1 MAAGGSGENA
11 APSTTAARPAP
22 SAWASLDSFEATRK
36 ENERA
41 PSRWAGVRLPRAR
54 GAAAAAGPMPEPLDI
69 PVDEEL
75 ASAPT
80 PGKGTAAPQVGHQ
93 SMTRMNSTLKY
104 AV

>member
-11 APSTTAARPAP
+11 VPNTDVARPAP

-54 GAAAAAGPMPEPLDI
+54 GSAAAACPVPEPLDI

-75 ASAPT
+75 AAAPM
-80 PGKGTAAPQVGHQ
+80 PGKGPAAPQVGDQ
-93 SMTRMNSTLKY
+93 SASRMHEH
-104 AV
+104 